1 MDILMVCLGN
11 ICRSP
16 MMEGW
21 LADAL
26 ARQPGLAGRVRV
38 DSAAIGPWHV
48 GRPPDP
54 RAIAVA
60 ARHGVDISG
69 QRARRLVPADFVN
82 FDLVLFAD
90 ADTLRDGLE
99 LARAADVDEVKI
111 GRYLEWAGVPGDAD
125 LADPYYG
132 DAAGFQRAWERVAE
146 GGEAIIARLLAGSG
160 A

>member
-21 LADAL
+21 LADAVS
-26 ARQPGLAGRVRV
+26 RQPALAGRVRV

-48 GRPPDP
+48 GRGPDP

-60 ARHGVDISG
+60 ARHGVDISR
-69 QRARRLVPADFVN
+69 QRARRLRAEDFHR

-90 ADTLRDGLE
+90 ADTLREGRV
-99 LARAADVDEVKI
+99 LAGAGDAVAT
-111 GRYLEWAGVPGDAD
+111 RYLEWAVVGGDPD

-132 DAAGFQRAWERVAE
+132 DDAGFQRAWARVAE
-146 GGEAIIARLLAGSG
+146 GGEAIIARLLAEGG